1 MHLIMVMNNVE
12 SSACARGQHG
22 NSPRRACAH
31 RCDRDQDQGRRAC
44 EIPDGRALAS
54 CARGIAGTD
63 VQIAGWRLG
72 RRSAQALY
80 YESFGIPGT

>member
-1 MHLIMVMNNVE
+1 METPHGERARIVE
-12 SSACARGQHG
+12 TVTKTK
-22 NSPRRACAH
+22 
-31 RCDRDQDQGRRAC
+31 DGRVC

-72 RRSAQALY
+72 RRSVQALY